1 MLCVHFLLWQILFIG
16 GKMKKYVIGFV
27 ILVIALFSTIPIEA
41 SVDFDGKKVRV
52 AAIEKIEPLNDSQ
65 LLITLTDDIAVAN
78 VVGVCEKL
86 SQANRFSFVIEQS
99 FYIRKGNKFIYW
111 NMSNMEQECTIDSF
125 SRISVENVA

>member
-1 MLCVHFLLWQILFIG
+1 
-16 GKMKKYVIGFV
+16 MKKYVIGFV

-65 LLITLTDDIAVAN
+65 ILITLTDDIAVAN
-78 VVGVCEKL
+78 VVGVCENL
-86 SQANRFSFVIEQS
+86 SEANRFSFVIKQS

>member
-1 MLCVHFLLWQILFIG
+1 
-16 GKMKKYVIGFV
+16 MKKYIIGFV
-27 ILVIALFSTIPIEA
+27 IVVIALFTTIPIEA

-65 LLITLTDDIAVAN
+65 ILITMRYDIAVGN
-78 VVGVCEKL
+78 VVGVCEGL
-86 SQANRFSFVIEQS
+86 SKANRFSFVIEQS

-111 NMSNMEQECTIDSF
+111 NMSSMEQECIIDSF